1 MNKSENDNMLPETL
15 IKWITTMLNHIPSN
29 PKELTLF
36 ISLLKSTNK
45 SNANSTST
53 GKKPTSLSAQNTE
66 KVKKSESSFM
76 KINKESFMIDHFT
89 WLTVSLLMSK
99 KEAAMKSDSYL
110 LAKSKN
116 SSHSPSAKC
125 LTLQK
130 DFLIRLMSLL
140 SNKKSLQ

>member
-1 MNKSENDNMLPETL
+1 M
-15 IKWITTMLNHIPSN
+15 TMLNHIPSSL
-29 PKELTLF
+29 KELTPS

-53 GKKPTSLSAQNTE
+53 GKKPISLSAQNTE
-66 KVKKSESSFM
+66 KVKKSESLFM
-76 KINKESFMIDHFT
+76 KINKESFMIDLFT
-89 WLTVSLLMSK
+89 WLTVSHLMSK
-99 KEAAMKSDSYL
+99 KEATMKSDSYL
-110 LAKSKN
+110 LVKSKN

-130 DFLIRLMSLL
+130 DFLIQLMFLL